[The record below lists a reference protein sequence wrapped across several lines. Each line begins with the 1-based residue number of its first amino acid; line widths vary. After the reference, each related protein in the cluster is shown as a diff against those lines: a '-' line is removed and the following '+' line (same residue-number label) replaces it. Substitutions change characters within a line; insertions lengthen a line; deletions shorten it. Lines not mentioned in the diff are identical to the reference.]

1 MGCHRVRNQRVVLDD
16 QNAGHGLSTS
26 NPELARFPII
36 DGSLPRLSVC
46 MGRAAVSIG

>member
-1 MGCHRVRNQRVVLDD
+1 MGCHRVCDQLVVLDD
-16 QNAGHGLSTS
+16 QNAGHGLSAS

-36 DGSLPRLSVC
+36 EDRMPRVGAC